1 VKAVD
6 WVVAYLLRQGWRRGV
21 VGGSRVWTAA
31 GGVAVVG
38 WLARRALKREPDVV
52 FLERLRPG
60 ETFRIT
66 NEPLQ

>member
-6 WVVAYLLRQGWRRGV
+6 WVVGYLLRQGWCRGV

-31 GGVAVVG
+31 GGVAVLG
-38 WLARRALKREPDVV
+38 WLARKALKREPDVV
-52 FLERLRPG
+52 FLEQLYPG

-66 NEPLQ
+66 HEA